1 MKKST
6 FINTILATLL
16 FSASHSALANGANFK
31 VAVVKG
37 AIGSADITQ
46 GELASGIKKLT
57 ASEKSKNSYASK
69 MNLCVAYLQ
78 ANYQEKSESACTA
91 AIESLESMPN
101 VNRKV
106 KYLTALNYSNRG
118 VARYRKNQLLAALAD
133 FKVAVAID
141 KNSITNSNL
150 ENIRQ
155 LLPVTKVDTNLEL
168 SD

>member
-1 MKKST
+1 MKKLT

-16 FSASHSALANGANFK
+16 FSATPSVLANDAKFK
-31 VAVVKG
+31 VAVIKG
-37 AIGSADITQ
+37 AIGSVDITQ

-57 ASEKSKNSYASK
+57 ASKKNKDFYASK

-101 VNRKV
+101 ANRKV

-118 VARYRKNQLLAALAD
+118 VARYRKNQLVAALAD
-133 FKVAVAID
+133 FKAAVAID
-141 KNSITNSNL
+141 QNLITNANL
-150 ENIRQ
+150 ANIRQ
-155 LLPVTKVDTNLEL
+155 LLPATKVDTNVEL